1 MIREHFILENTVVVV
16 SSCMF
21 LFWSS
26 GSYIVWRVSYCDK
39 NSTCMVNINVRTLI
53 SITYIFLQSD
63 WAWGVGK
70 RLYKNPVLKI
80 KINLETFLK
89 TVRTVL
95 IVISFYNTGFLS
107 YTTLACWITSINTMH
122 CICNNLQF
130 LRC

>member
-1 MIREHFILENTVVVV
+1 MMREHFILENTVVAV

-21 LFWSS
+21 VFWTSS
-26 GSYIVWRVSYCDK
+26 SHIVWRVSYYDT
-39 NSTCMVNINVRTLI
+39 NSTCIVNINVRTLI

-63 WAWGVGK
+63 CARGVGK
-70 RLYKNPVLKI
+70 RFYKKQVLKI

-95 IVISFYNTGFLS
+95 IVISFYKRAFLS
-107 YTTLACWITSINTMH
+107 YTNLACWITSINTMH

-130 LRC
+130 STC